1 MEDLIKDI
9 NYLIIKDNLKKRNR
23 TRPFVHK
30 RMYLFSLL
38 LDYKIP
44 VSHIAKIF
52 DYHHSSIIH
61 NVKQYKILSK
71 QNDYMLNNDI
81 EAYRRFLTI
90 RKNKYIINNDMAKKI
105 CKKNKLYIQAIEE
118 NFSKIVYNIKQLNE
132 KYEKK
137 LNL

>member
-1 MEDLIKDI
+1 MEDLINDI

-23 TRPFVHK
+23 TRLFVHK

-44 VSHIAKIF
+44 VSHIAKMF
-52 DYHHSSIIH
+52 DYHHASVIH
-61 NVKQYKILSK
+61 NVNQYKILSK

-81 EAYRRFLTI
+81 KAYRRFLTI
-90 RKNKYIINNDMAKKI
+90 RKNKYIINDDMAKKI

>member
-1 MEDLIKDI
+1 MEDLINDI

-23 TRPFVHK
+23 TRLFVHK

-44 VSHIAKIF
+44 VSHIAKMF
-52 DYHHSSIIH
+52 DYHHASVIH
-61 NVKQYKILSK
+61 NVNQYKILSK

-81 EAYRRFLTI
+81 KAYRRFLTI
-90 RKNKYIINNDMAKKI
+90 RKNKYIINDDMAKKI
-105 CKKNKLYIQAIEE
+105 CKKNQLYIQAIEE